1 MNPGALTSFPDD
13 TIHDDYVVASSAT
26 DGSQGKMQQQAATHL
41 KFVVVECA
49 REGQDKLVS

>member
-41 KFVVVECA
+41 VCRRVESA
-49 REGQDKLVS
+49 RVPRRTR

>member
-26 DGSQGKMQQQAATHL
+26 DGSQGKMQQQAATYL
-41 KFVVVECA
+41 VCRCRLCA

>member
-26 DGSQGKMQQQAATHL
+26 DGSGGKMQQHIL
-41 KFVVVECA
+41 SSVPEM
-49 REGQDKLVS
+49 DKIVA